1 MSSSIKYPENVA
13 RWFIEGD
20 KLCLITSV
28 NSDGEGRASSRK
40 KFQAISESITDGL
53 LVHYYG
59 EPNSVSAITDSLD
72 IDNTMH
78 SAVVDYVKKCL
89 YMDRASQAQDPNVS
103 AASIQLSNMHQK
115 NFDEAIRRF
124 GSKKRDKIGGTR
136 SISPIDFR

>member
-20 KLCLITSV
+20 KICLITSV
-28 NSDGEGRASSRK
+28 NSDGEGRTSSRK

>member
-1 MSSSIKYPENVA
+1 MSSSIKYPESVA

-28 NSDGEGRASSRK
+28 NSDGEGRTSSRK

>member
-1 MSSSIKYPENVA
+1 MASNIKYPESVA

-20 KLCLITSV
+20 KLCLVTSV
-28 NSDGEGRASSRK
+28 DSNGDNRSSHRK
-40 KFQAISESITDGL
+40 KFQAIAESVTDGL
-53 LVHYYG
+53 LIHYYG

-78 SAVVDYVKKCL
+78 SAVVDYVKRCL

-103 AASIQLSNMHQK
+103 AASIQLANMHQK

-124 GSKKRDKIGGTR
+124 GSKKRDKTGGTR
-136 SISPIDFR
+136 SIVPADFR

>member
-28 NSDGEGRASSRK
+28 NSDGEGRTSSRK